1 MNKQSMKLTQRKPMN
16 NLQNHERPAVH
27 AATRENGHAAAPLID
42 VHETKD
48 AYFIHA
54 EMPGVGKEGLEI
66 TVEGTSLTLIGRRRE
81 QSLTGAVLH
90 RESTPV
96 DFRRVFELDPAIDTA
111 KIRARAEQGV
121 VTIELPKAERVKP
134 RQIKISA

>member
-1 MNKQSMKLTQRKPMN
+1 MNKQNTKLKERKPMN
-16 NLQNHERPAVH
+16 NLQTHESSAAH

-42 VHETKD
+42 VHETKE

-66 TVEGTSLTLIGRRRE
+66 TVEGTSLMLIGRRGE
-81 QSLTGAVLH
+81 QSSTGVVLH

-96 DFRRVFELDPAIDTA
+96 DFRRAFELDPAIDTA
-111 KIRARAEQGV
+111 KIRARVEQGV

>member
-1 MNKQSMKLTQRKPMN
+1 MN
-16 NLQNHERPAVH
+16 NLQHHERPAVH
-27 AATRENGHAAAPLID
+27 NATRENGHAEAPLID

-90 RESTPV
+90 RESTAAH
-96 DFRRVFELDPAIDTA
+96 FRRVFELDPGIDTA
-111 KIRARAEQGV
+111 EIRARVEQGV